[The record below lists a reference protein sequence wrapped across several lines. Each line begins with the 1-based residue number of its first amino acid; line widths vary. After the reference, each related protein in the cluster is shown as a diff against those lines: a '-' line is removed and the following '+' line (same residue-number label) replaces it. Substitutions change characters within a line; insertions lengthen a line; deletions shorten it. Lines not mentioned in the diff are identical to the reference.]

1 MSRLGVVDTHARA
14 HQQLVCRLGI
24 EQLEAAGLE
33 QRVAGEAGV
42 ERERAANLA
51 WPREQHRAQL
61 AGAARANLVDT
72 DDRLTG
78 THQHGGAATHR
89 VGDQVELGPWTI
101 SFDRLE
107 PIAGSNWTALEAQ
120 LTAHRGGKPA
130 GVLEPQARSF
140 WAPQQETSEAAL
152 LTVWNGQV
160 YAVVGEEAEGD
171 RWQLRLW
178 WKPFVTFI
186 WYGGILIALGGALA
200 LVGRL
205 VGDRRRREG
214 DGQTQEAEQA

>member
-1 MSRLGVVDTHARA
+1 MPLRGRSLRRTPLAIRGMAIAHFGVAVSGFGMASESTFTQERLV
-14 HQQLVCRLGI
+14 
-24 EQLEAAGLE
+24 AA
-33 QRVAGEAGV
+33 
-42 ERERAANLA
+42 
-51 WPREQHRAQL
+51 
-61 AGAARANLVDT
+61 
-72 DDRLTG
+72 
-78 THQHGGAATHR
+78 R

-107 PIAGSNWTALEAQ
+107 PIAGSNWTALEAGM
-120 LTAHRGGKPA
+120 TARRGGKPA

-152 LTVWNGQV
+152 LTAWDGQV
-160 YAVVGEEAEGD
+160 YAIVGEEAEGD

-214 DGQTQEAEQA
+214 DGQPQEAEQA